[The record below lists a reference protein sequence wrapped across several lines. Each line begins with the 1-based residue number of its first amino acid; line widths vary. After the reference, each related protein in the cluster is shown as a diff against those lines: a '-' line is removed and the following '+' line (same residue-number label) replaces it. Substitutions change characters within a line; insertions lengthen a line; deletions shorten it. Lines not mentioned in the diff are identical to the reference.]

1 MTERAQ
7 IVKAYAGYYDLRWQN
22 QTITCRARGN
32 LSVKKGTHYQKNE
45 IYTGDWVEFSLTQA
59 NQGVIESV
67 EPRKNFLEDIRVA
80 NIDQVL
86 LLLAIKNPDLSFRLL
101 NEYLVLMRSVPDLPL
116 LVGFNKIDLGLEPD
130 IDLDQLQSDLKK
142 INIPSLALSAK
153 TKQNLE
159 ALEPYLVNKVTVIS
173 GPSGSGKSTLIN
185 DFFPNTLQNTQEV
198 SEKIGRGKQT
208 TRFSQLLINPSGIS
222 LIDTPGFSSV
232 DLKISKKNWLS
243 FFPELT
249 ELPGSCQFRDCLH
262 LKEPRCKV
270 KQAVNDLIL
279 PRWRYDY
286 YVETYETLK
295 EF

>member
-1 MTERAQ
+1 MTQRAQ
-7 IVKAYAGYYDLRWQN
+7 IVKAYAGYYDLMWQN

-32 LSVKKGTHYQKNE
+32 LSIKKGVRYQKTE
-45 IYTGDWVEFSLTQA
+45 IYTGDWVEFSITQD

-67 EPRKNFLEDIRVA
+67 EPRKNFLDDVRVA

-86 LLLAIKNPDLSFRLL
+86 LLLAIKNPDLSLRLL

-116 LVGFNKIDLGLEPD
+116 MIGFNKIDLLADQD
-130 IDLDQLQSDLKK
+130 IDLAQLQKDLKK
-142 INIPSLALSAK
+142 INIPSLLLSAK

-159 ALEPYLVNKVTVIS
+159 DLKPFLTNRVTVFS

-185 DFFPNTLQNTQEV
+185 DFFPDRLQETQAV

-208 TRFSQLLINPSGIS
+208 TRFSQLLISPEGIT
-222 LIDTPGFSSV
+222 LVDTPGFSSI
-232 DLKISKKNWLS
+232 DLKITKENWLQ
-243 FFPELT
+243 FFPELSD
-249 ELPGSCQFRDCLH
+249 LPGSCQFRDCLH

-270 KQAVNDLIL
+270 KQAVENLNL

>member
-1 MTERAQ
+1 MPERAQ
-7 IVKAYAGYYDLRWQN
+7 IVKAYAGYYDVKWQN

-32 LSVKKGTHYQKNE
+32 LSTKKGAHYQKNE
-45 IYTGDWVEFSLTQA
+45 IYTGDWVEFSVTQE
-59 NQGVIESV
+59 NQGVIEAV
-67 EPRKNFLEDIRVA
+67 QPRKNFLDDIRVA

-116 LVGFNKIDLGLEPD
+116 LVGFNKIDLGLEPE
-130 IDLDQLQSDLKK
+130 IDLAQLQSDLKK

-159 ALEPYLVNKVTVIS
+159 QLEPYLAHKVTVIS

-185 DFFPNTLQNTQEV
+185 DFFPGELQNTQEV

-208 TRFSQLLINPSGIS
+208 TRFSQLLISPSGIA
-222 LIDTPGFSSV
+222 LVDTPGFSSV
-232 DLKISKKNWLS
+232 DLKISKKNWLN

-249 ELPGSCQFRDCLH
+249 ELPGTCQFRDCLH

-270 KQAVNDLIL
+270 KQAVENLNL

>member
-1 MTERAQ
+1 MPQRAQ
-7 IVKAYAGYYDLRWQN
+7 IVKAYAGYYDLMWQN

-32 LSVKKGTHYQKNE
+32 LSVKKGARYQKTE
-45 IYTGDWVEFSLTQA
+45 IYTGDWVEFSITQD
-59 NQGVIESV
+59 NQGVIESI
-67 EPRKNFLEDIRVA
+67 EPRKNFLDDVRVA

-86 LLLAIKNPDLSFRLL
+86 LLLAIKNPDLSLRLL

-116 LVGFNKIDLGLEPD
+116 LIGFNKIDLLAEQE
-130 IDLDQLQSDLKK
+130 IDLEQLQKDLKK
-142 INIPSLALSAK
+142 INIPSLLLSAK

-159 ALEPYLVNKVTVIS
+159 DLKPFLTNRVTVVS

-185 DFFPNTLQNTQEV
+185 DFFPDRLQDTQEV

-208 TRFSQLLINPSGIS
+208 TRFSQLLISPEGIT
-222 LIDTPGFSSV
+222 LVDTPGFSSV
-232 DLKISKKNWLS
+232 DLKITKENWLQ
-243 FFPELT
+243 FFPELS

-270 KQAVNDLIL
+270 KQAVENLNL